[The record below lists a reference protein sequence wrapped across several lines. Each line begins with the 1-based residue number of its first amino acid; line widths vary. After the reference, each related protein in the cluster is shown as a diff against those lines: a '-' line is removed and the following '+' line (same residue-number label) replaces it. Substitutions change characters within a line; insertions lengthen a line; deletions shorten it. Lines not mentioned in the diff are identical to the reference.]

1 MQLAAQ
7 ALRSSNSMK
16 ELSDNLLKAGVT
28 WLSQFAENTIGG
40 QFGGLAGGLVQFAGN
55 LLFNKDEP
63 LPVHDGALDV
73 RIINWQDDQR
83 DLAAVRDSSQLAA
96 RVSRRRDF
104 SLAFA
109 AQGGI

>member
-1 MQLAAQ
+1 
-7 ALRSSNSMK
+7 MK
-16 ELSDNLLKAGVT
+16 ELGDNLMRAGVT
-28 WLSQFAENTIGG
+28 WISQFAQNSIGG
-40 QFGGLAGGLVQFAGN
+40 PLGTLAGGLVQFAGN
-55 LLFNKDEP
+55 LLFNKEQP

-83 DLAAVRDSSQLAA
+83 DLAAVRDASQLAA

-109 AQGGI
+109 AQGGL